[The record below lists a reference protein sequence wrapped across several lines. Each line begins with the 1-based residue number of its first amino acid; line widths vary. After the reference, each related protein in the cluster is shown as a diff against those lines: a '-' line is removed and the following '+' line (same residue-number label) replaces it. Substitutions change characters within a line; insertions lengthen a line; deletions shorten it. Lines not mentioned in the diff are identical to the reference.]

1 MLFGYL
7 MLTPPALRIISS
19 QSHLIIGWVGVKA
32 LRLPSRKKNL
42 VYILDIENK
51 TGTKLPLKNS
61 QEKETFLEKFYS
73 I

>member
-1 MLFGYL
+1 
-7 MLTPPALRIISS
+7 
-19 QSHLIIGWVGVKA
+19 
-32 LRLPSRKKNL
+32 

-61 QEKETFLEKFYS
+61 QEKETFLENFIRYNFYWKVK